1 MSRTSP
7 TRTVSTTTTAT
18 LRRRVLGLVL
28 TLAAVAPGVGC
39 GYALAGRGN
48 SLPASIK
55 VIGIPLFVNHSQTPD
70 IDQVLT
76 RAVREEF
83 GNHGK
88 YVVNPDTTGA
98 DAVLTATIAN
108 VAYVVTA
115 FNTNHQA
122 TRYAV
127 IVTANVEFRDVTDAN
142 KVLWANPSLQFRDEY
157 DITSNN
163 VGLDP
168 SSFFRSDANALE
180 RLSRNFARSVV
191 TSILEAF

>member
-1 MSRTSP
+1 MIGRTAA
-7 TRTVSTTTTAT
+7 RLAV
-18 LRRRVLGLVL
+18 VV
-28 TLAAVAPGVGC
+28 AAVAAGAGC

-48 SLPASIK
+48 TLPASIK
-55 VIGIPLFVNHSQTPD
+55 VVGIPLFQNHSQTPD

-88 YVVNPDTTGA
+88 YTVNPDIENA
-98 DAVLTATIAN
+98 DAVLIATINN
-108 VAYVVTA
+108 VSYVVTA

-122 TRYAV
+122 SRYAV
-127 IVTANVEFRDVTDAN
+127 IVTANVEFRDVRDNN
-142 KVLWANPSLQFRDEY
+142 KVLWTNPSLTFRDEY
-157 DITSNN
+157 DVTSNSA
-163 VGLDP
+163 GLDP
-168 SSFFRSDANALE
+168 ASFFRSDANALE

>member
-1 MSRTSP
+1 MSAPMITM
-7 TRTVSTTTTAT
+7 TRIAG
-18 LRRRVLGLVL
+18 RRVLVLALV
-28 TLAAVAPGVGC
+28 LAAVATGASC

-88 YVVNPDTTGA
+88 YVVNPDTGGA

-127 IVTANVEFRDVTDAN
+127 VVTANVEFRDAHETD
-142 KVLWANPSLQFRDEY
+142 KVLWANPALQFRDEY
-157 DITSNN
+157 DVTSNN

-168 SSFFRSDANALE
+168 ASFFRSDANALE